1 MKFCLPWNK
10 DCRQP
15 EPERVWKG
23 TLCPCWDNDWT
34 LCLHPEASVVERRNI
49 SMYADEPESFKL
61 VGHCQYKR
69 YTGVTI
75 YQPRSMTRVQYLEY
89 LENHT
94 GCFHP
99 KEYDYADK
107 IVEAQAS
114 L

>member
-1 MKFCLPWNK
+1 MRLRLPWNR

-15 EPERVWKG
+15 KPEKVWKG
-23 TLCPCWDNDWT
+23 TLCPCWDNDWE
-34 LCLHPEASVVERRNI
+34 LCIHPGSYSIERWDASRF
-49 SMYADEPESFKL
+49 SDEPFDFK
-61 VGHCQYKR
+61 VKGQCKYKR

-75 YQPRSMTRVQYLEY
+75 YQPRSMTREQFLEY

-99 KEYDYADK
+99 EEYEDVHNIIETEAD
-107 IVEAQAS
+107 

>member
-1 MKFCLPWNK
+1 MRFRLPWNRICK
-10 DCRQP
+10 QP

-34 LCLHPEASVVERRNI
+34 LCLHPDSVYIEKLDVSRF
-49 SMYADEPESFKL
+49 SDEPHEFK
-61 VGHCQYKR
+61 VKGQCKHKR

-75 YQPRSMTRVQYLEY
+75 YQPRSMTKTQFYEY
-89 LENHT
+89 IENHT

-99 KEYDYADK
+99 EEHYDATRQTQTD
-107 IVEAQAS
+107 

>member
-1 MKFCLPWNK
+1 MKFRLPWNK

-23 TLCPCWDNDWT
+23 TLCPCWNNAWE
-34 LCLHPEASVVERRNI
+34 LCIHPDDVIIERLDV
-49 SMYADEPESFKL
+49 SKFSDEPHDFK
-61 VGHCQYKR
+61 VSGYCKHKR
-69 YTGVTI
+69 YTGHTI
-75 YQPRSMTRVQYLEY
+75 YQPRSMTRAQFYEY

-99 KEYDYADK
+99 EEYKDVSNIKEAD
-107 IVEAQAS
+107 